1 MFDLHKFDFT
11 DEEVR
16 KAAAENRLLSMEIEF
31 SRACN
36 YHCPYCYAA
45 EENPDACELSPDKVD
60 SAIFQ
65 AAELGARKIVILG
78 GEPLLY
84 PRLEEKIRMIASLGM
99 GAEVFTNSA
108 LITPSVAEFLF
119 RYDCRVVV
127 KFNSLDPAI
136 QDVMTGEKGALA
148 VLLKAV
154 KTLRKAGFD
163 SPGRLCGST
172 VICSEN
178 FDGLL
183 DLWKYMRE
191 NDIEP
196 YFEMLTPQGRLLN
209 NRHLLVSRQRV
220 RELFEKIAVLDQSY
234 GCHWTP
240 QPPLVG
246 GKCFRHTYSCVV
258 NARGEVKPCVGVDL
272 VIGRLDEK
280 PLKEILAESKVI
292 RDLKD
297 HRRTLKGAC
306 RTCKKADSCYGCR
319 GAAYQVT
326 GDYLAADP
334 FCWDNPDGCDF
345 IEPGLI
351 PERSKK

>member
-1 MFDLHKFDFT
+1 MFDLHKFDFS
-11 DEEVR
+11 DEDIRDAV
-16 KAAAENRLLSMEIEF
+16 AENRLLSMEIEF
-31 SRACN
+31 NRACN

-45 EENPDACELSPDKVD
+45 EEDPDVSELSADRLD

-84 PRLEEKIRMIASLGM
+84 PRLEEKIRMITSLGM

-108 LITPSVAEFLF
+108 LVTPSVAEFLF
-119 RYDCRVVV
+119 RHDCRVVV
-127 KFNSLDPAI
+127 KFNSLNPEI
-136 QDVMTGEKGALA
+136 QDSMTGEKGALP
-148 VLLKAV
+148 VLLNSIGI
-154 KTLRKAGFD
+154 LRKAGYTV
-163 SPGRLCGST
+163 PEMLCGST

-183 DLWKYMRE
+183 DLWKYMRD
-191 NDIEP
+191 NGIHP
-196 YFEMLTPQGRLLN
+196 YFEMLTPQGRLLKN
-209 NRHLLVSRQRV
+209 KHLLVSRQRV
-220 RELFEKIAVLDQSY
+220 RELFDKIAALDKTY
-234 GCHWTP
+234 GSHWNP

-258 NARGEVKPCVGVDL
+258 NARGEVKPCVGVDI
-272 VIGRLDEK
+272 VIGRLEEK
-280 PLKEILAESKVI
+280 PLREILGESKVI

-297 HRRTLKGAC
+297 HRRSIKGAC
-306 RTCKKADSCYGCR
+306 RTCRKADSCYGCR

-345 IEPGLI
+345 I
-351 PERSKK
+351 

>member
-11 DEEVR
+11 DEEIR
-16 KAAAENRLLSMEIEF
+16 KAVAENRLLSMEIEF

-45 EENPDACELSPDKVD
+45 EESPDASELPSDRLD

-84 PRLEEKIRMIASLGM
+84 SRLEEKIRMIVSLGM
-99 GAEVFTNSA
+99 GAEIFTNSA
-108 LITPSVAEFLF
+108 LITPSLAEFFF
-119 RYDCRVVV
+119 RHGCRVVV
-127 KFNSLDPAI
+127 KFNSLNPGI
-136 QDVMTGEKGALA
+136 QDSMTGEKGALP
-148 VLLKAV
+148 VLLKSIGM
-154 KTLRKAGFD
+154 LQKAGYTA
-163 SPGRLCGST
+163 PGMLCGAT

-178 FDGLL
+178 FDGLPE
-183 DLWKYMRE
+183 LWKYMRE
-191 NDIEP
+191 NNIQP

-209 NRHLLVSRQRV
+209 NKHLLVSRRRV
-220 RELFEKIAVLDQSY
+220 RELFDRIAALDKDF
-234 GCHWTP
+234 GRDWTP

-258 NARGEVKPCVGVDL
+258 NARGEVKPCVGVDI
-272 VIGRLDEK
+272 VIGRLEEK
-280 PLKEILAESKVI
+280 PLKDILAQSKVI

-297 HRRTLKGAC
+297 HRRTMKGAC
-306 RTCKKADSCYGCR
+306 RTCEKADSCYGCR

-326 GDYLAADP
+326 GDYLEADP
-334 FCWDNPDGCDF
+334 FCWDNPGGCDF
-345 IEPGLI
+345 I
-351 PERSKK
+351 